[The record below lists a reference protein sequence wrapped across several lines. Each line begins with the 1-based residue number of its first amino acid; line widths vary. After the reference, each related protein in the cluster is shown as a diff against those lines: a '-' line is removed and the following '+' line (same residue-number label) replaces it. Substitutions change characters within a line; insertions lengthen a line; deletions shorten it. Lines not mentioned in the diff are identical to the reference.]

1 MYEKQTKTSDDEIY
15 RSQSDRRRLTALHTM
30 DGRWTFMYIPMI
42 FFTIIIEKRKLT
54 PEQRETRYLQQKAI
68 AEWEERKHQIAM
80 QFPEF
85 LYR

>member
-1 MYEKQTKTSDDEIY
+1 M
-15 RSQSDRRRLTALHTM
+15 H
-30 DGRWTFMYIPMI
+30 IPMI

-54 PEQRETRYLQQKAI
+54 PEQREAQYLQQQAI
-68 AEWEERKHQIAM
+68 AEWEQRKHQIAM